1 MVDSIN
7 NADTEIILEEARE
20 LQPKIKVGEIIE
32 TEVTPPKDF
41 GRIAAQTANRWLFSA
56 FARPNAIGI

>member
-32 TEVTPPKDF
+32 TEVTPRKILA
-41 GRIAAQTANRWLFSA
+41 G
-56 FARPNAIGI
+56 